1 MIARIW
7 QGRTR
12 PGMGKAYYEYLQS
25 TGLKDYRATKGLQR
39 VLVLAR
45 SIGDQ
50 TEYVLITLWDDM
62 DAVRRFAG
70 PDPEKA
76 VYYAQDHLYFAEEE
90 RKPTVAHYEVRS
102 YPDLD
107 VLFGSHSQVRT

>member
-62 DAVRRFAG
+62 DAVCRFAG
-70 PDPEKA
+70 PEPEKA
-76 VYYAQDHLYFAEEE
+76 GLIWCSYYHAPSLEHGP
-90 RKPTVAHYEVRS
+90 RK
-102 YPDLD
+102 
-107 VLFGSHSQVRT
+107 

>member
-12 PGMGKAYYEYLQS
+12 PGMGKAYYEYLES
-25 TGLKDYRATKGLQR
+25 TGLKDYRATKGLEQILILSR
-39 VLVLAR
+39 NL
-45 SIGDQ
+45 GDQ

-70 PDPEKA
+70 PDR
-76 VYYAQDHLYFAEEE
+76 
-90 RKPTVAHYEVRS
+90 RKPSIIRRTAAILQKRS
-102 YPDLD
+102 EDRS
-107 VLFGSHSQVRT
+107 SHTTK